1 MLLIYIVTLAYL
13 CQLWVSLPWP
23 TVLLFRPVSRQ
34 ARRGFC
40 QRRKGLA
47 ILALLAPCSSQLG

>member
-23 TVLLFRPVSRQ
+23 TMLLFRPVSRQ

-40 QRRKGLA
+40 QRRKRD
-47 ILALLAPCSSQLG
+47 SRSWHY